1 VLRGDQVIHALGGVG
16 NRELDALGLAVER
29 VARGAKAMISNSLL
43 WNFFRRGEHG
53 FVFPNLLR
61 NQRIELLVHGRQ
73 QFFTVFGVQRAP
85 RGPFGFMSLLS
96 CHGYSQALFGRDQM
110 IVVICALI
118 ELDPVDGAVELAR
131 LGRIV
136 IADG

>member
-1 VLRGDQVIHALGGVG
+1 
-16 NRELDALGLAVER
+16 
-29 VARGAKAMISNSLL
+29 
-43 WNFFRRGEHG
+43 
-53 FVFPNLLR
+53 
-61 NQRIELLVHGRQ
+61 
-73 QFFTVFGVQRAP
+73 
-85 RGPFGFMSLLS
+85 MSLLS
-96 CHGYSQALFGRDQM
+96 CHGYGQALFGRDQM